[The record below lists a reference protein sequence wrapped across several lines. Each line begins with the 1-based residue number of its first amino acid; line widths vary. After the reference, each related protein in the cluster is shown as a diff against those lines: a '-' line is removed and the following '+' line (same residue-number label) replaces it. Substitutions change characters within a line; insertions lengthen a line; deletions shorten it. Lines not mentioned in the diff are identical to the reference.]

1 MGVMD
6 NSVIQKLFDLNGQF
20 YQQYGGAFAETRRR
34 IQPGV
39 RRILNEQITSG
50 SWLDLGCG
58 SGALSAEWVD
68 LGIKGLYEGL
78 DFSPVLIETAQK
90 ACETYPYAEGQQ
102 VRFTLANF
110 SDPEWTKRC
119 SRPDYDGILMFAA
132 LHHIPGAQTR
142 LRLLNQIATLLPP
155 GGIFIHSE
163 WQFDRNPKLK
173 ARIQPWSAAG
183 LDDSQVE
190 SGDTLLDWRHVQPGQ
205 AETPG
210 LRYVHLFS
218 QAELLD
224 LADTCGFDLLNE
236 FDSDGI
242 TGNLSLYQIWR
253 KR

>member
-1 MGVMD
+1 MVVMD

-34 IQPGV
+34 IQPGG
-39 RRILNEQITSG
+39 RRILNEQVNPG
-50 SWLDLGCG
+50 CWLDLGCG
-58 SGALSAEWVD
+58 SGALSAEWVEKG
-68 LGIKGLYEGL
+68 LTGLYEGL

-90 ACETYPYAEGQQ
+90 ASAAYVYEEGQQ

-110 SDPEWTKRC
+110 SDPDWTKKC
-119 SRPDYDGILMFAA
+119 SRASYDGILMFAA

-142 LRLLNQIATLLPP
+142 ARLLDQIATLLPA
-155 GGIFIHSE
+155 GGLFIHSE

-183 LDDSQVE
+183 LDESQVE
-190 SGDTLLDWRHVQPGQ
+190 AGDTLLDWRHMQAGQ
-205 AETPG
+205 EETPG

-218 QAELLD
+218 QAELAV
-224 LADTCGFDLLNE
+224 LADACGFDLLSQ
-236 FDSDGI
+236 FDADGV
-242 TGNLSLYQIWR
+242 TGNLSLYQVWR